1 MEEKDQN
8 AENVEGGEQNQEGED
23 GQNDEQEE
31 GFNLDGEGEG
41 IDGLMDNEGD
51 GEGGDKEE
59 GGEHEGGENEEGE
72 EVEDDENEEGQEIED
87 SQDIGASHE
96 GSQGAEGEGGED
108 SQNKENASHK
118 LSNSSKGFND
128 QSNAGSQDQSHMEGD
143 DLGESNEDDG
153 EDEGLPP
160 ERKIRYRLFKFIN
173 KMRAECHINPY
184 NIDLIANNLAMLY
197 ADYLLNN
204 KENEEELNNMAKALN
219 FRGDFKVSSLD
230 SFIDSDG
237 GKPDTTAMAKYME
250 FADDF
255 YDVQATLIE
264 FEEHCENILS
274 ENFNKV
280 GIGMALNDMKVV
292 VVNIFC
298 KREVTVDS
306 CSINV
311 ESGNI
316 IIKGE
321 LNNEQY
327 GAYAL
332 RVISPRAPT
341 KTIVQIT
348 PQHITPANIANKIR
362 PFTAIFNNIGRL
374 LEDPEPKNIEIY
386 IRVKP
391 DMIPYNKIFSDK
403 IRFEDLTLGAVIPL
417 MPFPSDKERKEE
429 KRQDIKDEKVAKD
442 NLNLLADYERR
453 KDEEKKR
460 RMKIDG
466 YAYANKGEMDEIQ
479 EEKDEDIDT
488 SKEESS
494 VHKSSKQ
501 QDSKINKS
509 KEDISE
515 DFGVSGEKSENYE
528 REVQDLEASIE
539 KLKEDNELIQK
550 KINIIYEFRKKE
562 GREERNFYKESNIN
576 ESTYA
581 DSLTS
586 TAGLYNDLNS
596 HKTKLDQDL
605 KRYQQSI
612 EEQEKRKQD
621 VYEILMKYKEELL
634 DNAETRKGTKIP
646 RAEIEYWLS
655 REKQLEDEIRDL
667 RIQSFTK
674 SLEMNRLKKELKK
687 MEDYFE
693 GLHIIDFEQLKIE
706 NNTLT
711 EKIEDR
717 NEEIHKLKNKIN
729 YTVQI
734 LAHLQEKSKFVSS
747 ENEIKKTENENLKKE
762 IIEMKRKLTEKK
774 EENDKK
780 ALKQLNENKKIDQ
793 INSVPLKN
801 YYRKTLQHIQEL
813 AVQIDQV
820 SSQLLTYR
828 QKRRASKKDITDL
841 LQRKERMMREYKT
854 LPKIEEDSK

>member
-1 MEEKDQN
+1 MEEQDSN
-8 AENVEGGEQNQEGED
+8 VENVEGGEQNQEGVQNED
-23 GQNDEQEE
+23 QEE
-31 GFNLDGEGEG
+31 AINLDNEKG
-41 IDGLMDNEGD
+41 IDGLGD
-51 GEGGDKEE
+51 GEGDEE

-72 EVEDDENEEGQEIED
+72 EVEDDEGEEGQEIED
-87 SQDIGASHE
+87 SQEVGQSHE
-96 GSQGAEGEGGED
+96 GSQQGEEGENE
-108 SQNKENASHK
+108 SQNKENASHN
-118 LSNSSKGFND
+118 LTNSSKAFND
-128 QSNAGSQDQSHMEGD
+128 QSNAGSQEHSNVED

-204 KENEEELNNMAKALN
+204 KENEEELNKMAKALN
-219 FRGDFKVSSLD
+219 FKGEFKVSSLD

-237 GKPDTTAMAKYME
+237 GKPETTAMAKYME

-332 RVISPRAPT
+332 RVISPLAPT
-341 KTIVQIT
+341 KTLVQIT

-403 IRFEDLTLGAVIPL
+403 IRFEDLTLGAVVPL
-417 MPFPSDKERKEE
+417 MNFPSDREKKEE
-429 KRQDIKDEKVAKD
+429 RRQDIKDEKVAKD
-442 NLNLLADYERR
+442 NLTLLADYERR

-479 EEKDEDIDT
+479 EEVDEDVDSSKDE
-488 SKEESS
+488 SS
-494 VHKSSKQ
+494 ANKSSKQ
-501 QDSKINKS
+501 YESKVNKS
-509 KEDISE
+509 QNEVSE
-515 DFGVSGEKSENYE
+515 DYNMSGEKSENYE
-528 REVQDLEASIE
+528 RELQDLETANE
-539 KLKEDNELIQK
+539 KLKEDNEIIQK

-655 REKQLEDEIRDL
+655 REKQLEDEIREL

-747 ENEIKKTENENLKKE
+747 ENEIKKTENENLKRQ
-762 IIEMKRKLTEKK
+762 IIDMKKKLTMKK

-780 ALKQLNENKKIDQ
+780 ALKQLNANKKIDQ
-793 INSVPLKN
+793 INSMPLKS
-801 YYRKTLQHIQEL
+801 YYRRTLQHIQEL

-820 SSQLLTYR
+820 SKQLMVYR
-828 QKRRASKKDITDL
+828 QRRRGTKKDIIDL
-841 LQRKERMMREYKT
+841 LQRKERMMKEFRA
-854 LPKIEEDSK
+854 LPKMDNDF

>member
-1 MEEKDQN
+1 MEDQDQN
-8 AENVEGGEQNQEGED
+8 VENPEGEE
-23 GQNDEQEE
+23 GQEE
-31 GFNLDGEGEG
+31 EGLNIENEGEG
-41 IDGLMDNEGD
+41 IDGLMDNEGEGGEGEGD
-51 GEGGDKEE
+51 GEGE
-59 GGEHEGGENEEGE
+59 GGEHEGGDNEEGE
-72 EVEDDENEEGQEIED
+72 EVEDDEGEEGQEVDD
-87 SQDIGASHE
+87 SQDMGASQE
-96 GSQGAEGEGGED
+96 GSHPGEGEGENE
-108 SQNKENASHK
+108 SQNKENVSHNIT
-118 LSNSSKGFND
+118 NSSKGFND
-128 QSNAGSQDQSHMEGD
+128 QSNLGSQDHSHIEGD
-143 DLGESNEDDG
+143 DLGESKEDDG

-173 KMRAECHINPY
+173 KMRAECHIPPY

-219 FRGDFKVSSLD
+219 FRGEFKVSSLD

-274 ENFNKV
+274 ENYNKV

-311 ESGNI
+311 DSGNI

-332 RVISPRAPT
+332 RVISPRAPN

-348 PQHITPANIANKIR
+348 PQHITPANISNKIR

-403 IRFEDLTLGAVIPL
+403 IRFEDLTLGAVVPL
-417 MPFPSDKERKEE
+417 MSFPSDREKKEE
-429 KRQDIKDEKVAKD
+429 RRQDAKDEKAAKE
-442 NLNLLADYERR
+442 NLTALADYERR

-466 YAYANKGEMDEIQ
+466 YAYANKDGMDEIQ
-479 EEKDEDIDT
+479 EENDEDIDS
-488 SKEESS
+488 SKDESS
-494 VHKSSKQ
+494 VNKSSKHF
-501 QDSKINKS
+501 DSKANKS
-509 KEDISE
+509 QNEPSE
-515 DFGVSGEKSENYE
+515 DYNMSGEKTENYE
-528 REVQDLEASIE
+528 RELQDLETANE
-539 KLKEDNELIQK
+539 KLKEDNEIIQK

-646 RAEIEYWLS
+646 RAEIEYWLG

-820 SSQLLTYR
+820 SSQLLIYR

-841 LQRKERMMREYKT
+841 LQRKEKMMRDFKT

>member
-1 MEEKDQN
+1 
-8 AENVEGGEQNQEGED
+8 
-23 GQNDEQEE
+23 
-31 GFNLDGEGEG
+31 
-41 IDGLMDNEGD
+41 
-51 GEGGDKEE
+51 
-59 GGEHEGGENEEGE
+59 
-72 EVEDDENEEGQEIED
+72 
-87 SQDIGASHE
+87 
-96 GSQGAEGEGGED
+96 
-108 SQNKENASHK
+108 
-118 LSNSSKGFND
+118 
-128 QSNAGSQDQSHMEGD
+128 
-143 DLGESNEDDG
+143 
-153 EDEGLPP
+153 
-160 ERKIRYRLFKFIN
+160 
-173 KMRAECHINPY
+173 
-184 NIDLIANNLAMLY
+184 
-197 ADYLLNN
+197 
-204 KENEEELNNMAKALN
+204 
-219 FRGDFKVSSLD
+219 
-230 SFIDSDG
+230 
-237 GKPDTTAMAKYME
+237 
-250 FADDF
+250 
-255 YDVQATLIE
+255 
-264 FEEHCENILS
+264 
-274 ENFNKV
+274 
-280 GIGMALNDMKVV
+280 MKVV

-306 CSINV
+306 CSINL
-311 ESGNI
+311 ENGNI

-332 RVISPRAPT
+332 RIIAPRAPN
-341 KTIVQIT
+341 KTLVQIT
-348 PQHITPANIANKIR
+348 PQHITPANISNKIR
-362 PFTAIFNNIGRL
+362 PFTAIFNNLGRF
-374 LEDPEPKNIEIY
+374 LEDNEPKNIEIY

-417 MPFPSDKERKEE
+417 MNFPSDREKKEE
-429 KRQDIKDEKVAKD
+429 RRQDAKDEKAAKD
-442 NLNLLADYERR
+442 NLTLLAEYERK

-466 YAYANKGEMDEIQ
+466 YAYADKGGMGEIQ
-479 EEKDEDIDT
+479 EELDEDVDS

-494 VHKSSKQ
+494 VNKSSKHYE
-501 QDSKINKS
+501 SKANKS
-509 KEDISE
+509 QNEVSE
-515 DFGVSGEKSENYE
+515 DYNMSGEKSENYE
-528 REVQDLEASIE
+528 RELQDLETANE
-539 KLKEDNELIQK
+539 KLKEDNEIIQK

-820 SSQLLTYR
+820 SSQLLIYR
-828 QKRRASKKDITDL
+828 QKRHASKKDITDL
-841 LQRKERMMREYKT
+841 LQRKERMMREFKT

>member
-1 MEEKDQN
+1 MDEENPMDN
-8 AENVEGGEQNQEGED
+8 NVEGEEQNPEMEAGEEG
-23 GQNDEQEE
+23 NDEPGEE
-31 GFNLDGEGEG
+31 GDFGNSKGDFENDQGEVEVEPGE
-41 IDGLMDNEGD
+41 EGD
-51 GEGGDKEE
+51 GQEGDEQ
-59 GGEHEGGENEEGE
+59 
-72 EVEDDENEEGQEIED
+72 EDDENEEGQEFED
-87 SQDIGASHE
+87 SQDIQGSKLDIGE
-96 GSQGAEGEGGED
+96 GEDQEEHAEGESKKDEG
-108 SQNKENASHK
+108 SHAT
-118 LSNSSKGFND
+118 SSKGFGIK
-128 QSNAGSQDQSHMEGD
+128 SEEGEEHSGEGED
-143 DLGESNEDDG
+143 ELGESNEDDG

-173 KMRAECHINPY
+173 RMRAECHMTPY
-184 NIDLIANNLAMLY
+184 HIDLIANNLAMLY

-219 FRGDFKVSSLD
+219 FKAEFKVSSLD

-237 GKPDTTAMAKYME
+237 GRPDINAMAKYME

-255 YDVQATLIE
+255 YDVQATLVE
-264 FEEHCENILS
+264 FEEHCDNILS
-274 ENFNKV
+274 DNFNKV
-280 GIGMALNDMKVV
+280 GIGIALNDMKVV
-292 VVNIFC
+292 VVDVFL

-306 CSINV
+306 CSINL
-311 ESGNI
+311 ENGSI

-321 LNNEQY
+321 LTNEQF

-332 RVISPRAPT
+332 RIISPSAPN
-341 KTIVQIT
+341 KTIVHIT
-348 PQHITPANIANKIR
+348 PQHITPANISTKIR
-362 PFTAIFNNIGRL
+362 PFTAVFNNVGKV

-391 DMIPYNKIFSDK
+391 DLIPYNKIFSDK

-417 MPFPSDKERKEE
+417 IPFPSDKERKEE
-429 KRQDIKDEKVAKD
+429 RRQDIRDEKVAKD

-466 YAYANKGEMDEIQ
+466 YAYANKGEMDEIV

-509 KEDISE
+509 KEEISE
-515 DFGVSGEKSENYE
+515 DFGVSAEKSENYE

-596 HKTKLDQDL
+596 HKLKLDQDL

-646 RAEIEYWLS
+646 RAEIENWLG
-655 REKQLEDEIRDL
+655 REKLLEDELRNL

-729 YTVQI
+729 NTVQV

-793 INSVPLKN
+793 INSLPLKN

-820 SSQLLTYR
+820 SQQLIVYR
-828 QKRRASKKDITDL
+828 QRRRGTKKDIVDL
-841 LQRKERMMREYKT
+841 LQRKEKMMREFKT
-854 LPKIEEDSK
+854 LPKIEEDE

>member
-1 MEEKDQN
+1 MDGENPTENNIDLDDQN
-8 AENVEGGEQNQEGED
+8 PEMEGGEEEGIDDQGEGID
-23 GQNDEQEE
+23 IDALKGDLENDE
-31 GFNLDGEGEG
+31 GEGEG
-41 IDGLMDNEGD
+41 E
-51 GEGGDKEE
+51 GEGEAEPGEE
-59 GGEHEGGENEEGE
+59 GEGEEVEDVENEEGE
-72 EVEDDENEEGQEIED
+72 EEED
-87 SQDIGASHE
+87 
-96 GSQGAEGEGGED
+96 D
-108 SQNKENASHK
+108 SQNIQSKLDIGDHEEEGEQQEEKKDQGSHAS
-118 LSNSSKGFND
+118 SSKGFGLH
-128 QSNAGSQDQSHMEGD
+128 SEEGAEHLAEGD

-173 KMRAECHINPY
+173 RMREECHMAPY
-184 NIDLIANNLAMLY
+184 HIDLIANNLAMLY

-204 KENEEELNNMAKALN
+204 KESQEELDNMAKALN
-219 FRGDFKVSSLD
+219 FKAEFKVSSLD

-237 GKPDTTAMAKYME
+237 GRPDMNAMAKYME
-250 FADDF
+250 FANDF
-255 YDVQATLIE
+255 YDVQATLVE
-264 FEEHCENILS
+264 FEEHCDNILS
-274 ENFNKV
+274 DNFNKV
-280 GIGMALNDMKVV
+280 GIGIALNDMKVV
-292 VVNIFC
+292 VVDVFL

-306 CSINV
+306 CSING
-311 ESGNI
+311 ENGSI

-321 LNNEQY
+321 LTNEQY

-332 RVISPRAPT
+332 RIISPSAPT
-341 KTIVQIT
+341 KTIVHIT
-348 PQHITPANIANKIR
+348 PQHITPANITTKIR
-362 PFTAIFNNIGRL
+362 PFTAVFNNVAKV

-391 DMIPYNKIFSDK
+391 DLIPYNKIFSDK
-403 IRFEDLTLGAVIPL
+403 IRFEDLTLGAVVPL
-417 MPFPSDKERKEE
+417 MPFPSDRERKEE
-429 KRQDIKDEKVAKD
+429 KRQDIKDEKIAKD
-442 NLNLLADYERR
+442 NLTLLADYER
-453 KDEEKKR
+453 KKEEEKKR

-466 YAYANKGEMDEIQ
+466 YAYAKGEMDEIQ

-501 QDSKINKS
+501 QESKDNKS
-509 KEDISE
+509 KEELSE
-515 DFGVSGEKSENYE
+515 DFGVSAEKSENYE
-528 REVQDLEASIE
+528 REVQDLQDSIE

-596 HKTKLDQDL
+596 HKLKLDQDL

-646 RAEIEYWLS
+646 RAEIENWLG
-655 REKQLEDEIRDL
+655 REKLLEEELRNL

-717 NEEIHKLKNKIN
+717 NEEIHKLKKKIN
-729 YTVQI
+729 DTVQV

-747 ENEIKKTENENLKKE
+747 ENEIKKAENENLKRE

-801 YYRKTLQHIQEL
+801 YYRKTLLHIQEL
-813 AVQIDQV
+813 ALQIDQV
-820 SSQLLTYR
+820 SKQLIEYR
-828 QKRRASKKDITDL
+828 QRRRGTKKDIVDL
-841 LQRKERMMREYKT
+841 LQRKEKMMREFKT
-854 LPKIEEDSK
+854 LPKIEEEE

>member
-1 MEEKDQN
+1 MDGENQNTENIDLEDQN
-8 AENVEGGEQNQEGED
+8 AGNEGEEEGGEEGEIL
-23 GQNDEQEE
+23 
-31 GFNLDGEGEG
+31 NLSKNLGAD
-41 IDGLMDNEGD
+41 DLMDNEEVEPG
-51 GEGGDKEE
+51 EE
-59 GGEHEGGENEEGE
+59 GDAAEGD
-72 EVEDDENEEGQEIED
+72 EVEDEENEEGQEIED
-87 SQDIGASHE
+87 SQEIQDSE
-96 GSQGAEGEGGED
+96 LVLKDGEEEHPSGERD
-108 SQNKENASHK
+108 KEER
-118 LSNSSKGFND
+118 SNVSSSKGFKNKSD
-128 QSNAGSQDQSHMEGD
+128 EGEEQSKEGES
-143 DLGESNEDDG
+143 LGESNEEDDG

-173 KMRAECHINPY
+173 RMRTECHMTPY

-204 KENEEELNNMAKALN
+204 KENEEELKNMAKALN
-219 FRGDFKVSSLD
+219 FKAEFKVSSLD
-230 SFIDSDG
+230 SFIDSDSG
-237 GKPDTTAMAKYME
+237 RPDSNQMAKYME

-255 YDVQATLIE
+255 YDVQATLVE
-264 FEEHCENILS
+264 FEEHCDNILS
-274 ENFNKV
+274 DSFNKV
-280 GIGMALNDMKVV
+280 GIGIALNDMKVV
-292 VVNIFC
+292 VVDVFL

-306 CSINV
+306 CSINL

-316 IIKGE
+316 VVKGE
-321 LNNEQY
+321 LTNEQY

-332 RVISPRAPT
+332 RIISPTAPN
-341 KTIVQIT
+341 KTIVHIT
-348 PQHITPANIANKIR
+348 PQHITPANISSKVR
-362 PFTAIFNNIGRL
+362 PFTAIFNNVGKV
-374 LEDPEPKNIEIY
+374 LEDQEPKNIEIY

-391 DMIPYNKIFSDK
+391 DLIPYNKIFSDK
-403 IRFEDLTLGAVIPL
+403 IRFEDLTLGAIIPL
-417 MPFPSDKERKEE
+417 MPFPSDRERKEE
-429 KRQDIKDEKVAKD
+429 RRQDKKDENAEKEHIT
-442 NLNLLADYERR
+442 LLADYERR

-466 YAYANKGEMDEIQ
+466 YAYAKGEMDEIQ
-479 EEKDEDIDT
+479 EEKDEDI
-488 SKEESS
+488 SSSHEESS

-501 QDSKINKS
+501 QESKMNKT
-509 KEDISE
+509 KDELSE

-528 REVQDLEASIE
+528 REVSDLEASIE
-539 KLKEDNELIQK
+539 KLKEDNEQIQR
-550 KINIIYEFRKKE
+550 KINLIYEFRKKE
-562 GREERNFYKESNIN
+562 GREEKNFYKESNIN

-596 HKTKLDQDL
+596 HKQKLDQDL
-605 KRYQQSI
+605 KRYQLSI

-621 VYEILMKYKEELL
+621 VYDILMKYKEELL

-646 RAEIEYWLS
+646 RAEVEYWLE
-655 REKQLEDEIRDL
+655 REKMLEEQLRTL
-667 RIQSFTK
+667 RISSFTK

-717 NEEIHKLKNKIN
+717 NEEIHKLKKKIN
-729 YTVQI
+729 DTVQV

-747 ENEIKKTENENLKKE
+747 ENELKKTENENLKKE

-793 INSVPLKN
+793 INSLPLKN
-801 YYRKTLQHIQEL
+801 YYRKTLQHITEL
-813 AVQIDQV
+813 AIQIEQV
-820 SSQLLTYR
+820 SKLLIDYR
-828 QKRRASKKDITDL
+828 QKRRASKKDIVDL
-841 LQRKERMMREYKT
+841 LQRKERMMREFKT
-854 LPKIEEDSK
+854 LPKIEEDE

>member
-1 MEEKDQN
+1 MEDDNQN
-8 AENVEGGEQNQEGED
+8 AENNPDLEEQNNG
-23 GQNDEQEE
+23 
-31 GFNLDGEGEG
+31 
-41 IDGLMDNEGD
+41 NEG
-51 GEGGDKEE
+51 EE
-59 GGEHEGGENEEGE
+59 GGEEQGDDLNLGENLGGDDIIDNELGEPGEEGDVAEGE
-72 EVEDDENEEGQEIED
+72 EVEDDEIEEGQEIED
-87 SQDIGASHE
+87 SKEIQDSELELKNGE
-96 GSQGAEGEGGED
+96 EEQAEGEKDKGE
-108 SQNKENASHK
+108 NSHV
-118 LSNSSKGFND
+118 SSSKGFGD
-128 QSNAGSQDQSHMEGD
+128 KSEEGAEHSKE
-143 DLGESNEDDG
+143 GEGELNESIEDDG

-173 KMRAECHINPY
+173 KMREECHMTPY
-184 NIDLIANNLAMLY
+184 KIDLIANNLAMLY

-204 KENEEELNNMAKALN
+204 KENEEELKNMAKALN
-219 FRGDFKVSSLD
+219 FKADFKVSSLD
-230 SFIDSDG
+230 SFIDSDNG
-237 GKPDTTAMAKYME
+237 RPDANPMAKYME

-264 FEEHCENILS
+264 FEEHCDNILS
-274 ENFNKV
+274 DSFNKV
-280 GIGMALNDMKVV
+280 GIGIALNDMKVV
-292 VVNIFC
+292 VVDIFL
-298 KREVTVDS
+298 KREVTIDS
-306 CSINV
+306 CNINID
-311 ESGNI
+311 SGNI
-316 IIKGE
+316 VIKGE
-321 LNNEQY
+321 LTDEQF

-332 RVISPRAPT
+332 RIVSPSAPN
-341 KTIVQIT
+341 KTIVNIT
-348 PQHITPANIANKIR
+348 PQHITPANINTKIR
-362 PFTAIFNNIGRL
+362 PFTAIFNNVGRV

-391 DMIPYNKIFSDK
+391 DLIPYNKIFSDK
-403 IRFEDLTLGAVIPL
+403 IRFEDLTLGAIIPL

-429 KRQDIKDEKVAKD
+429 RRQDMKDEKVAKD
-442 NLNLLADYERR
+442 NLTLLADYERR

-479 EEKDEDIDT
+479 EEKDEDI
-488 SKEESS
+488 SSSNEESS
-494 VHKSSKQ
+494 MHKSSKMQ
-501 QDSKINKS
+501 ESKANKS
-509 KEDISE
+509 KEELSE
-515 DFGVSGEKSENYE
+515 DLGISGEKSENYE
-528 REVQDLEASIE
+528 REILDLEASIE
-539 KLKEDNELIQK
+539 KLKEDNEQIQR

-562 GREERNFYKESNIN
+562 GREEKNFYKESNIN

-596 HKTKLDQDL
+596 HKQKLDQDL
-605 KRYQQSI
+605 KRYQLSI

-646 RAEIEYWLS
+646 RAEIEYWLE
-655 REKQLEDEIRDL
+655 REKLLEEQVRTL

-717 NEEIHKLKNKIN
+717 NEEIHKLKKKIN
-729 YTVQI
+729 DTVQI

-747 ENEIKKTENENLKKE
+747 ENEIKKSENDNLKKE

-780 ALKQLNENKKIDQ
+780 AFKQLNENKKIDQ
-793 INSVPLKN
+793 INSGPLKN
-801 YYRKTLQHIQEL
+801 YYRKTLQHITEL
-813 AVQIDQV
+813 SVQIDQV
-820 SSQLLTYR
+820 SKLLLEYR
-828 QKRRASKKDITDL
+828 QKRRASKKDIIDL
-841 LQRKERMMREYKT
+841 LQRKERMMREFKT
-854 LPKIEEDSK
+854 LPKIEEDE

>member
-1 MEEKDQN
+1 MEDKDQN
-8 AENVEGGEQNQEGED
+8 VENPEGEE
-23 GQNDEQEE
+23 GQEE
-31 GFNLDGEGEG
+31 EGLNIENEGEG
-41 IDGLMDNEGD
+41 IDGLMDNEGEGGEGEGD
-51 GEGGDKEE
+51 GEGE
-59 GGEHEGGENEEGE
+59 GGEHEGGDNEEGE
-72 EVEDDENEEGQEIED
+72 EVEDDEGEEGQEVDD
-87 SQDIGASHE
+87 SQDMGASQE
-96 GSQGAEGEGGED
+96 GSHPGEGEGENE
-108 SQNKENASHK
+108 SQNKENVSHNIT
-118 LSNSSKGFND
+118 NSSKGFND
-128 QSNAGSQDQSHMEGD
+128 QSNLGSQDHSHIEGD
-143 DLGESNEDDG
+143 DLGESKEDDG

-173 KMRAECHINPY
+173 KMRAECHIPPY

-219 FRGDFKVSSLD
+219 FRGEFKVSSLD

-274 ENFNKV
+274 ENYNKV

-311 ESGNI
+311 DSGNI

-332 RVISPRAPT
+332 RVISPRAPN

-348 PQHITPANIANKIR
+348 PQHITPANISNKIR

-403 IRFEDLTLGAVIPL
+403 IRFEDLTLGAVVPL
-417 MPFPSDKERKEE
+417 MSFPSDREKKEE
-429 KRQDIKDEKVAKD
+429 RRQDAKDEKAAKE
-442 NLNLLADYERR
+442 NLTALADYERR

-466 YAYANKGEMDEIQ
+466 YAYANKDGMDEIQ
-479 EEKDEDIDT
+479 EENDEDIDS
-488 SKEESS
+488 SKDESS
-494 VHKSSKQ
+494 VNKSSKHYE
-501 QDSKINKS
+501 SKANKS
-509 KEDISE
+509 QNEPSE
-515 DFGVSGEKSENYE
+515 DYNMSGEKTENYE
-528 REVQDLEASIE
+528 RELQDLETANE
-539 KLKEDNELIQK
+539 KLKEDNEIIQK

-793 INSVPLKN
+793 INSLPLKN

-820 SSQLLTYR
+820 SKQLIEYR
-828 QKRRASKKDITDL
+828 QRRRGTKKDITDL
-841 LQRKERMMREYKT
+841 LQRKEKMMREFRT
-854 LPKIEEDSK
+854 LPKIEEDE

>member
-1 MEEKDQN
+1 MN
-8 AENVEGGEQNQEGED
+8 LGENLGGDDIIDNELGEP
-23 GQNDEQEE
+23 GEE
-31 GFNLDGEGEG
+31 GDVA
-41 IDGLMDNEGD
+41 
-51 GEGGDKEE
+51 
-59 GGEHEGGENEEGE
+59 EGE
-72 EVEDDENEEGQEIED
+72 EVEDDEIEEGQEIED
-87 SQDIGASHE
+87 SKEIQDSELELKNGE
-96 GSQGAEGEGGED
+96 EEQAEGEKDKGE
-108 SQNKENASHK
+108 NSHV
-118 LSNSSKGFND
+118 SSSKGFGD
-128 QSNAGSQDQSHMEGD
+128 KSEEGAEHSKE
-143 DLGESNEDDG
+143 GEGELNESIEDDG

-173 KMRAECHINPY
+173 KMREECHMTPY
-184 NIDLIANNLAMLY
+184 KIDLIANNLAMLY

-204 KENEEELNNMAKALN
+204 KENEEELKNMAKALN
-219 FRGDFKVSSLD
+219 FKADFKVSSLD
-230 SFIDSDG
+230 SFIDSDNG
-237 GKPDTTAMAKYME
+237 RPDANPMAKYME

-264 FEEHCENILS
+264 FEEHCDNILS
-274 ENFNKV
+274 DSFNKV
-280 GIGMALNDMKVV
+280 GIGIALNDMKVV
-292 VVNIFC
+292 VVDIFL
-298 KREVTVDS
+298 KREVTIDS
-306 CSINV
+306 CNINID
-311 ESGNI
+311 SGNI
-316 IIKGE
+316 VIKGE
-321 LNNEQY
+321 LTDEQF

-332 RVISPRAPT
+332 RIVSPSAPN
-341 KTIVQIT
+341 KTIVNIT
-348 PQHITPANIANKIR
+348 PQHITPANINTKIR
-362 PFTAIFNNIGRL
+362 PFTAIFNNVGRV

-391 DMIPYNKIFSDK
+391 DLIPYNKIFSDK
-403 IRFEDLTLGAVIPL
+403 IRFEDLTLGAIIPL

-429 KRQDIKDEKVAKD
+429 RRQDMKDEKVAKD
-442 NLNLLADYERR
+442 NLTLLADYERR

-479 EEKDEDIDT
+479 EEKDEDI
-488 SKEESS
+488 SSSNEESS
-494 VHKSSKQ
+494 MHKSSKMQ
-501 QDSKINKS
+501 ESKANKT
-509 KEDISE
+509 KEELSE
-515 DFGVSGEKSENYE
+515 DLGISGEKSENYE
-528 REVQDLEASIE
+528 KEVLDLEASIE
-539 KLKEDNELIQK
+539 KLKEDNEQIQR

-562 GREERNFYKESNIN
+562 GREEKNFYKESNIN

-596 HKTKLDQDL
+596 HKQKLDQDL
-605 KRYQQSI
+605 KRYQLSI

-646 RAEIEYWLS
+646 RAEIEYWLE
-655 REKQLEDEIRDL
+655 REKLLEEQVRTL

-717 NEEIHKLKNKIN
+717 NEEIHKLKKKIN
-729 YTVQI
+729 DTVQI

-747 ENEIKKTENENLKKE
+747 ENEIKKSENDNLKKE

-780 ALKQLNENKKIDQ
+780 AFKQLNENKKIDQ
-793 INSVPLKN
+793 INSGPLKN
-801 YYRKTLQHIQEL
+801 YYRKTLQHITEL
-813 AVQIDQV
+813 SVQIDQV
-820 SSQLLTYR
+820 SKLLLEYR
-828 QKRRASKKDITDL
+828 QKRRASKKDIIDL
-841 LQRKERMMREYKT
+841 LQRKERMMREFKT
-854 LPKIEEDSK
+854 LPKIEEDE